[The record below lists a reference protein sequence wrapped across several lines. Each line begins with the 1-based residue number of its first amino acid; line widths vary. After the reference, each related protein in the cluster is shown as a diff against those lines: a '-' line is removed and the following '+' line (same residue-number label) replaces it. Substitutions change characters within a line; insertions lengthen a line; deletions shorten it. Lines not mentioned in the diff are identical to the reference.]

1 MPKFLLTL
9 ALMFTLIGVQA
20 AEDPAHTELRALLK
34 GLETAVNTERYGDL
48 TQYFHENM
56 RVTTINQEVLSSP
69 KDIAPYF
76 DKWFGT
82 AGFLKKV
89 EMTLTADDLTQ
100 FYEDGMLGVV
110 RGAGAENYY
119 LADNR
124 YFEMKTRW
132 TATVIKDTDGSWRIL
147 TLHIGTNF
155 LDNPILAKA
164 EQSLLTAAIG
174 GGIAGLILGVVIIL
188 VVRRRKT

>member
-9 ALMFTLIGVQA
+9 VLLFAVIGVQA
-20 AEDPAHTELRALLK
+20 AEDPVHAELRALLK
-34 GLETAVNTERYGDL
+34 GLETAVNTGRYGDL
-48 TQYFHENM
+48 AQYFHKDM

-69 KDIAPYF
+69 EDIEPYF
-76 DKWFGT
+76 NGWFGPG
-82 AGFLKKV
+82 GFLKKV
-89 EMTLTADDLTQ
+89 EMTLTADELTQ
-100 FYEDGMLGVV
+100 FYGDGMLGVV
-110 RGAGAENYY
+110 HGAGKENYY
-119 LADNR
+119 LSDER

-132 TATVIKDTDGSWRIL
+132 TATVIKDSDDTWRIL

-164 EQSLLTAAIG
+164 EESLHTAAIG
-174 GGIAGLILGVVIIL
+174 GGIAGLILGVVITL